1 MKDELWYPHKTA
13 LRRMDGYTVG
23 FSTPHFSLN
32 PMKEFFTMSNCKKNV
47 GLIFSVFLL
56 GSPTSWAYTE
66 IPVTDGGA
74 VTGQVRMNGTEPDPL
89 AYNLALFPDPAF
101 CGRISTGT
109 GWRLYDQ
116 FQISSEGA
124 LQNAIVIL
132 EGIDQGKPFD
142 LPPATV
148 EAKDCIFS
156 PSVLVVRDQQEIRF
170 INMDPVVHDVQ
181 MYETAP
187 SGSSIIFHRPLRM
200 NPYHSLKEPQNHD
213 HRSGEP
219 VIDTFHFTKGRRI
232 FLAECGQ
239 HPYMQTW
246 GLSITNPYYAITDAE
261 GRFTISDIPEG
272 VYSLVAWHPWIGGIL
287 QMEVV
292 VLANDTLKTQFI
304 FDAPP
309 ARSSSHTTMVKNPHF
324 TFEAIGR
331 DGKPVPVVIPDHE
344 VQDSHH

>member
-1 MKDELWYPHKTA
+1 
-13 LRRMDGYTVG
+13 
-23 FSTPHFSLN
+23 
-32 PMKEFFTMSNCKKNV
+32 MSNYEKIF
-47 GLIFSVFLL
+47 GLFFSVFLL
-56 GSPTSWAYTE
+56 CSPTSWAYTE
-66 IPVTDGGA
+66 IPVNDGGA
-74 VTGQVRMNGTEPDPL
+74 VTGQVMMKGTEPAAL

-116 FQISSEGA
+116 FQVSPEGA

-156 PSVLVVRDQQEIRF
+156 PSVTVVRDQQEIRF
-170 INMDPVVHDVQ
+170 QNMDPVVHEVQ

-187 SGSSIIFHRPLRM
+187 HGASIIFHRPLRM
-200 NPYHSLKEPQNHD
+200 NPYHSLQEPQNHD
-213 HRSGEP
+213 HRPGEP
-219 VIDTFHFTKGRRI
+219 MIDTFHFTKGRRI

-261 GRFTISDIPEG
+261 GRFTINDIPEG
-272 VYSLVAWHPWIGGIL
+272 VYSLIAWHPWIGGFL
-287 QMEVV
+287 KMKVV
-292 VLANDTLKTQFI
+292 VLADDTLNTQLI
-304 FDAPP
+304 FDAP
-309 ARSSSHTTMVKNPHF
+309 AETDASHTTMVQNPHF
-324 TFEAIGR
+324 SIEAL
-331 DGKPVPVVIPDHE
+331 GKADQPVPQVIPDHE
-344 VQDSHH
+344 VQDSHQHH